1 MGESLRPA
9 AGVTR
14 PEASAVY
21 PLGSS
26 RDESARLQRRAPC
39 GGEAGVF
46 WGCSDY
52 AGSARNRGTL

>member
-1 MGESLRPA
+1 MK
-9 AGVTR
+9 
-14 PEASAVY
+14 AVY

-26 RDESARLQRRAPC
+26 RDESARLQGGAPC

-52 AGSARNRGTL
+52 AGACAETAASRKSVADASFVPRKGA